1 MRFGWLVAGF
11 LQAAAGVLVGAY
23 GYLAWHS
30 PPPSLSGENAEAF
43 VHGASAFWYF
53 LVATPVGW
61 LALWLFCEGLMR
73 VLAAAM
79 DQPFST
85 LPVVAVR
92 AAIGL
97 RPRKKLPEDRV
108 IEPDD
113 GWIIESAHDYDWHAL
128 TTVELD
134 GAHYA
139 VSREAGPPERPH
151 RYRLTPITPDHV
163 VRTVTRY
170 PRPAPPARRQ

>member
-1 MRFGWLVAGF
+1 MFVRIAAGF
-11 LQAAAGVLVGAY
+11 LQAAAGVAVAVVWRTHHHVIGA
-23 GYLAWHS
+23 GDVA
-30 PPPSLSGENAEAF
+30 GQF
-43 VHGASAFWYF
+43 VHGASDFGYF

-73 VLAAAM
+73 VLSAAM

-92 AAIGL
+92 SAVAM
-97 RPRKKLPEDRV
+97 RPRKKRPDDRV
-108 IEPDD
+108 TERDD

-139 VSREAGPPERPH
+139 VTREAGTPQRPH

-170 PRPAPPARRQ
+170 ARPNPRARLR

>member
-1 MRFGWLVAGF
+1 MQFLWIFAGF
-11 LQAAAGVLVGAY
+11 LQAAAGVAVAATWRMHHYVDGA
-23 GYLAWHS
+23 GDIPEQFA
-30 PPPSLSGENAEAF
+30 
-43 VHGASAFWYF
+43 HGFADYIYF
-53 LVATPVGW
+53 LVATPGGW

-79 DQPFST
+79 AQPFST

-92 AAIGL
+92 AAWSWK
-97 RPRKKLPEDRV
+97 PKKKLPEDIVTER
-108 IEPDD
+108 DD
-113 GWIIESAHDYDWHAL
+113 GFIIDSARRYDWHAL
-128 TTVELD
+128 TTIELG

-139 VSREAGPPERPH
+139 VTTEVGTSQRPH

-170 PRPAPPARRQ
+170 PLTSGGAG